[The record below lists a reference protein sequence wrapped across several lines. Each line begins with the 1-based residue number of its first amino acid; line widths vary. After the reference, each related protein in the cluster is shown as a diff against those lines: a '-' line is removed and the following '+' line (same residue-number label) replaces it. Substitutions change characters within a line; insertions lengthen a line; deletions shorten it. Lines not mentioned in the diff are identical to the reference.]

1 MAAKMKPH
9 EKMVRKQFFL
19 CPEQIKKLE
28 SIARKE
34 GMSVSEIFRMAIDAY
49 NSNITTDIID
59 PELLNLVSA
68 RVKTALADTKKINQ
82 KLQNTLKTLDLDQR
96 LSKLESF

>member
-34 GMSVSEIFRMAIDAY
+34 GTSIADIVRTAIDEY
-49 NSNITTDIID
+49 NPDISTDIID
-59 PELLNLVSA
+59 PKLLDLVSA
-68 RVKTALADTKKINQ
+68 RVKEALADTKQIRQ
-82 KLQNTLKTLDLDQR
+82 KLNNTLKALNID
-96 LSKLESF
+96 

>member
-1 MAAKMKPH
+1 MKPH
-9 EKMVRKQFFL
+9 EKMVRKQFFFY
-19 CPEQIKKLE
+19 PEQIKKLE

-34 GMSVSEIFRMAIDAY
+34 GTSVSEIFRMAIDAY
-49 NSNITTDIID
+49 NSNIAADIID

>member
-1 MAAKMKPH
+1 MKPH

-28 SIARKE
+28 NIARKE
-34 GMSVSEIFRMAIDAY
+34 NMSVSEIFRMAIDSY
-49 NSNITTDIID
+49 NTDIATDIID

-68 RVKTALADTKKINQ
+68 RVKEALADTKKIRQ
-82 KLQNTLKTLDLDQR
+82 KLNNTLKALNID
-96 LSKLESF
+96 

>member
-19 CPEQIKKLE
+19 YPEQIKKLE

-34 GMSVSEIFRMAIDAY
+34 GTSVSEIFRMAIDAY
-49 NSNITTDIID
+49 NSNIAADIID

>member
-1 MAAKMKPH
+1 
-9 EKMVRKQFFL
+9 
-19 CPEQIKKLE
+19 
-28 SIARKE
+28 
-34 GMSVSEIFRMAIDAY
+34 MSVSEIFRMVIDAY
-49 NSNITTDIID
+49 NSNIATDNID